1 MDDYILPAD
10 AHIGRA
16 HLKISNLEQ
25 SLRFYSGLLGFEIS
39 GINKRYVSLTPKVG
53 GMPLLELSEIP
64 GAVRKPPRTS
74 GLFHIAIRLPGRAAL
89 GSVLQRLLENQ
100 YPLQGGA
107 DHLVS
112 EAIYLADPDG
122 NGLELYCDR
131 PRKSW
136 HWRGDQVA
144 MSTEPVDAQGLL
156 EAAALEAPMP
166 GIHPETDI
174 GHIHLQAADLGRSE
188 AFYCGLLGFQV
199 TQRDYPGALFVS
211 AGGYHHHIGLN
222 IWAGRGAPP
231 PPANAVGLESFQVAI
246 PDTESRQTLV
256 ERLQQAGIPLAR
268 LADGS
273 LRLQDPD
280 GNPIEV

>member
-1 MDDYILPAD
+1 MAHYTLPPD

-16 HLKISNLEQ
+16 HLKISRLEPA
-25 SLRFYSGLLGFEIS
+25 LRFYSGLLGFEIVEIDEQHAALS
-39 GINKRYVSLTPKVG
+39 PMVRGT
-53 GMPLLELSEIP
+53 PLLTLSEIA
-64 GAVRKPPRTS
+64 GARRKPPRTS

-89 GSVLQRLLENQ
+89 GSVLLRLLENQ

-131 PRKSW
+131 PRQSW
-136 HWRGDQVA
+136 QWRGDQVA

-174 GHIHLQAADLGRSE
+174 GHIHLQVADLERSE

-199 TQRDYPGALFVS
+199 TQRDYPGALFIS

-231 PPANAVGLESFQVAI
+231 PPKNAVGLASFLVAI
-246 PDTESRQTLV
+246 PQAEARQKLLG
-256 ERLQQAGIPLAR
+256 RLQEAGLA
-268 LADGS
+268 LELGS
-273 LRLQDPD
+273 AGSQRFQDPD
-280 GNPIEV
+280 GNTIEL

>member
-1 MDDYILPAD
+1 MDDFSLPAD
-10 AHIGRA
+10 AHIGRV
-16 HLKISNLEQ
+16 HLKISKLEPA
-25 SLRFYSGLLGFEIS
+25 LRFYSGLLGFEIS
-39 GINKRYVSLTPKVG
+39 AINERYAALSPTVG
-53 GMPLLELSEIP
+53 GTALLELSEVA
-64 GAVRKPPRTS
+64 GAMRKPPRTS
-74 GLFHIAIRLPGRAAL
+74 GLFHVAIRLPTRAAL
-89 GSVLQRLLENQ
+89 GMLLQRLLENE

-112 EAIYLADPDG
+112 EAVYLADPDG

-131 PRKSW
+131 PRQSW
-136 HWRGDQVA
+136 QWRGQQVA

-174 GHIHLQAADLGRSE
+174 GHIHLQAADLERSE
-188 AFYCGLLGFQV
+188 AFYCGLFGFQA

-231 PPANAVGLESFQVAI
+231 PPANAVGLKSFQVAL
-246 PDTESRQTLV
+246 PQAAQRQKLI
-256 ERLQQAGIPLAR
+256 ERLQEGGIPLYPQS
-268 LADGS
+268 DGS
-273 LRLQDPD
+273 LQLQDPD
-280 GNPIEV
+280 GNTIEI